1 MESEW
6 HPSVPLH
13 VQNNIDF
20 IIPAGFKK
28 SPNFFAHFVT
38 TKLVEKPVSCQ
49 MEQKMS
55 LTQWRLDSAVQNDA
69 ANLRNAQMNSCSFAS
84 GTDRKSLKFACV
96 NAFNKLNQ
104 QFSELVFDLRRNSFQ
119 DFENSF
125 EQIKSQMEQNL
136 NGLNYDRPKLV
147 VAFNSQAQPVRSA
160 DNQNFDVLAK
170 LSDSGRIVLQ
180 FMDR

>member
-1 MESEW
+1 
-6 HPSVPLH
+6 
-13 VQNNIDF
+13 
-20 IIPAGFKK
+20 
-28 SPNFFAHFVT
+28 
-38 TKLVEKPVSCQ
+38 
-49 MEQKMS
+49 MS
-55 LTQWRLDSAVQNDA
+55 LTQWRLDSGRFGSAVQHNA
-69 ANLRNAQMNSCSFAS
+69 TSLRDSQMKSGSFPS

-96 NAFNKLNQ
+96 SALNKLNE
-104 QFSELVFDLRRNSFQ
+104 QFSQLVFDLRRNSFQ

-147 VAFNSQAQPVRSA
+147 LAFNSQAQPVRSA